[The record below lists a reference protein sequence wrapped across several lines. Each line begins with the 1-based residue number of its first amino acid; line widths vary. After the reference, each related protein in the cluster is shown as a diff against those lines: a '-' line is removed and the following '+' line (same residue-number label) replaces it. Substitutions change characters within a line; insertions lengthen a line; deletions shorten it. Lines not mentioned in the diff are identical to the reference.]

1 MRRPPLLG
9 LPVMA
14 VDRGSPACDAGI
26 APGDLVRAV
35 DGVRISDL
43 LDFQFRTA
51 DGARTLTVVR
61 GGADLEIRVGFEA
74 GEDAGLEFGEE
85 LADGIHSCVNKCV
98 FCFIHQM
105 PRGMRRSLYVMDD
118 DFRLSFTH
126 GNYVTLTNLTPEEFD
141 RILEQRL
148 SPLYVSVHAT
158 DPDLRGSLLGKK
170 EPAPILP
177 ALRTLAEHRIDVHAQ
192 VVLCPGLNDG
202 AALHQT
208 IHELAELHPGSSGLR
223 CGVRSVAVVP
233 VGLTRFRERL
243 PKLETADAAYA
254 AAMLREVTRWG
265 VALARRIGTRFV
277 WLSDEWYNLAGKP
290 VPSARHYEDFPQY
303 EDGVGTIRSFLD
315 VAGRVA
321 RRLPPEAAAPVTGA
335 VITARLA
342 APVVSAFVDRL
353 NAVRGVSLQTLV
365 VTNRFFGDTINVAGL
380 MTGQDI
386 LATLREHP
394 GPGPVYLPSICL
406 KDGRLFLDDVT
417 IDGLASAAGRRVIV
431 VDITPA
437 ALAQAVG
444 LL

>member
-1 MRRPPLLG
+1 
-9 LPVMA
+9 
-14 VDRGSPACDAGI
+14 
-26 APGDLVRAV
+26 
-35 DGVRISDL
+35 
-43 LDFQFRTA
+43 
-51 DGARTLTVVR
+51 
-61 GGADLEIRVGFEA
+61 
-74 GEDAGLEFGEE
+74 
-85 LADGIHSCVNKCV
+85 
-98 FCFIHQM
+98 
-105 PRGMRRSLYVMDD
+105 
-118 DFRLSFTH
+118 
-126 GNYVTLTNLTPEEFD
+126 
-141 RILEQRL
+141 
-148 SPLYVSVHAT
+148 
-158 DPDLRGSLLGKK
+158 
-170 EPAPILP
+170 
-177 ALRTLAEHRIDVHAQ
+177 
-192 VVLCPGLNDG
+192 
-202 AALHQT
+202 
-208 IHELAELHPGSSGLR
+208 
-223 CGVRSVAVVP
+223 VAVVP

-315 VAGRVA
+315 AARRVA

-335 VITARLA
+335 VVTARLA
-342 APVVSAFVDRL
+342 APVVSGFVDRL
-353 NAVRGVSLQTLV
+353 NAVEGVSLQTLV
-365 VTNRFFGDTINVAGL
+365 VANRFFGDTINVAGL

-406 KDGRLFLDDVT
+406 KDDYLFLDDMTV
-417 IDGLASAAGRRVIV
+417 DSLASAAGRQVIV